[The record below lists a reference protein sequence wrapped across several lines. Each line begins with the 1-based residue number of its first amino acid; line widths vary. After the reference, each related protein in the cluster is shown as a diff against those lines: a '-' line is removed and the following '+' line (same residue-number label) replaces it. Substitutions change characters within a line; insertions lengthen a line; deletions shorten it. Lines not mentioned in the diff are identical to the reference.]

1 MVSLNSVR
9 LLPTCALGVMMLAGG
24 SNIASAAGE
33 VAAIGVVDDV
43 RNEAFGTVPGSQ
55 PARLVLDKAVHRDE
69 HVKTGNDA
77 LLRVVFADSTTLLL
91 GANSEMNLDRFIYS
105 GTKGTGQ
112 AVMKMS
118 SGIFRFVSGNIDKKG
133 VALVTPLAT
142 IGIRGTDFIVDVAPN
157 GTTRVSVLSGLVEM
171 QSLNGGGVVAIAPGQ
186 VGTFE
191 AGQKAARLDL
201 CAGGNCAAALRADVR
216 TRDLVQPSSATAR
229 ASTMQAINQG
239 SLASAGQ
246 ADMTSSGRNTDSS
259 SAKSKP
265 MPKMNTLVSMKPQIG
280 KSAQHGNR
288 DGNSYDG
295 STAAPSSSSSSSSSP
310 AAAEKSDN
318 PPSP

>member
-1 MVSLNSVR
+1 
-9 LLPTCALGVMMLAGG
+9 MLAGG
-24 SNIASAAGE
+24 SNLASAAGE

-43 RNEAFGTVPGSQ
+43 RNEAFGTIPGNQ
-55 PARLVLDKAVHRDE
+55 PARLVLDRPVHRDE

-112 AVMKMS
+112 AVIKMS

-133 VALVTPLAT
+133 VAIVTPLAT

-171 QSLNGGGVVAIAPGQ
+171 QSLSGGSVVAIAPGQ

-201 CAGGNCAAALRADVR
+201 CAGGNCATALRADVR

-229 ASTMQAINQG
+229 AGTMQAINQG

-246 ADMTSSGRNTDSS
+246 ADTTTTGRSSG
-259 SAKSKP
+259 SAAANARS
-265 MPKMNTLVSMKPQIG
+265 MPTPNMNMLVSTKPKIG

-288 DGNSYDG
+288 DSNGHD
-295 STAAPSSSSSSSSSP
+295 SSSP
-310 AAAEKSDN
+310 GPAATDN
-318 PPSP
+318 RSAPSAPPGPSFP

>member
-1 MVSLNSVR
+1 
-9 LLPTCALGVMMLAGG
+9 MLAGG
-24 SNIASAAGE
+24 SNLASAAGE

-43 RNEAFGTVPGSQ
+43 RNEAFGTIPGNQ
-55 PARLVLDKAVHRDE
+55 PARLILDRPVHRDE
-69 HVKTGNDA
+69 HVKTGKDA

-112 AVMKMS
+112 AVIKMS

-171 QSLNGGGVVAIAPGQ
+171 QSLSGGSVVAISPGQ

-191 AGQKAARLDL
+191 AGQKAARLDM
-201 CAGGNCAAALRADVR
+201 CAGGNCAAALRADIR

-229 ASTMQAINQG
+229 ATTMQAINQG

-246 ADMTSSGRNTDSS
+246 ADTTGRNSGSSGSS
-259 SAKSKP
+259 SAGQSKS
-265 MPKMNTLVSMKPQIG
+265 MLKMNTLVSTKPQIG

-288 DGNSYDG
+288 DGNSYNG
-295 STAAPSSSSSSSSSP
+295 SADAPSSSP
-310 AAAEKSDN
+310 AADKSA
-318 PPSP
+318 PPGPTFP

>member
-1 MVSLNSVR
+1 MINLNSVR

-24 SNIASAAGE
+24 SNFASAAGE

-43 RNEAFGTVPGSQ
+43 RNEAFGTIPGSQ
-55 PARLVLDKAVHRDE
+55 PARLVLDRPLHRDE

-171 QSLNGGGVVAIAPGQ
+171 QSLKGGGVVAIAPGQ

-191 AGQKAARLDL
+191 AGQKAARLDM
-201 CAGGNCAAALRADVR
+201 CAGGNCATALRADVR

-229 ASTMQAINQG
+229 AATMQAISQG

-246 ADMTSSGRNTDSS
+246 ADTTSRTYGSSSGSS
-259 SAKSKP
+259 NSKP
-265 MPKMNTLVSMKPQIG
+265 MPKMNTLVSTKPQIG
-280 KSAQHGNR
+280 KTAQHGRR

-295 STAAPSSSSSSSSSP
+295 
-310 AAAEKSDN
+310 AAAASSGGGGGGGADKSAPPG

>member
-1 MVSLNSVR
+1 MINLNSVR

-24 SNIASAAGE
+24 SNFASAAGE

-43 RNEAFGTVPGSQ
+43 RNEAFGTIPGSQ
-55 PARLVLDKAVHRDE
+55 PARLVLDRPLHRDE

-157 GTTRVSVLSGLVEM
+157 EILVLPIVTELFARFALAMAVPFQTPVVMVPKVVIELWPIYAAEISITGVAPPVEVIRFVVPETEVTVPSPVPAPIAVRKAEALNQSTLLSALPLKNVIADGLVEVKIFWPI
-171 QSLNGGGVVAIAPGQ
+171 VVPPK
-186 VGTFE
+186 E
-191 AGQKAARLDL
+191 
-201 CAGGNCAAALRADVR
+201 VR
-216 TRDLVQPSSATAR
+216 PVDAV
-229 ASTMQAINQG
+229 
-239 SLASAGQ
+239 
-246 ADMTSSGRNTDSS
+246 
-259 SAKSKP
+259 KP
-265 MPKMNTLVSMKPQIG
+265 V
-280 KSAQHGNR
+280 A
-288 DGNSYDG
+288 
-295 STAAPSSSSSSSSSP
+295 
-310 AAAEKSDN
+310 
-318 PPSP
+318 PPSHLFLSV